1 MFQLRGNDSRTV
13 EDKAVAK
20 ALLLVPARACLASW
34 DVGHRAEGGVLLSHL
49 IGSGSE
55 ASRIIQPVARLMKKV
70 FMNCL
75 TSFSFVFESNVLV
88 APLVAQ
94 SGTTDRVP
102 LLLPHHELREVA
114 RNGTIH

>member
-1 MFQLRGNDSRTV
+1 MSQLRGNDSRTV
-13 EDKAVAK
+13 EDKAAAK

-70 FMNCL
+70 FMTCL
-75 TSFSFVFESNVLV
+75 ILVRVCFVSKVLV
-88 APLVAQ
+88 APHLAQ
-94 SGTTDRVP
+94 SGTVYRVP
-102 LLLPHHELREVA
+102 LLLPHHELREMA
-114 RNGTIH
+114 RNGTIP